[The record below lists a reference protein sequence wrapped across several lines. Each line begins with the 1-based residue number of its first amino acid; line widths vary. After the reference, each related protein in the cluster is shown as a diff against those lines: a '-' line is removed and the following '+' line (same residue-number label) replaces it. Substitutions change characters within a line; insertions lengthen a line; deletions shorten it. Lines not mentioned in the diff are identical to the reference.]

1 MKISTEQLNKVLA
14 GEATTADKDRVDEA
28 VIRLTD
34 ADLIAATVAKV
45 NAMPDRDDFV
55 AELKAKIDS
64 GTYQPTGDDIADAM
78 VRRAIADRIR

>member
-14 GEATTADKDRVDEA
+14 GEATTADKDKVDAA

-45 NAMPDRDDFV
+45 NELPDREDFV
-55 AELKAKIDS
+55 AELKAKIEN
-64 GTYQPTGDDIADAM
+64 GTYNPTGEEIADTM